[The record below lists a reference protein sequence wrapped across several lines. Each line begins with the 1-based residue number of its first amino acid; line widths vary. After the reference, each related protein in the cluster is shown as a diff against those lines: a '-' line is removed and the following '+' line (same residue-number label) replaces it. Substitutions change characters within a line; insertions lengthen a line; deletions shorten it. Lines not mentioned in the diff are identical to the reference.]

1 MKTAVYGTLLGLL
14 NVKNH
19 EVASRLFDD
28 LVDAAKESLANSE
41 WQKVKL
47 YVRYFGELV
56 NANVILPAAY
66 LDLLND
72 LLAALDESNL
82 ITVSIL
88 AYIGA
93 GNVNVDS
100 NANFSEVICGL
111 YGLYC
116 ACSASMGK

>member
-28 LVDAAKESLANSE
+28 IITATKEALAKSE
-41 WQKVKL
+41 WQKVKY

-72 LLAALDESNL
+72 LLAAIDESHL
-82 ITVSIL
+82 IIVSTAVYL
-88 AYIGA
+88 DVGFK
-93 GNVNVDS
+93 VDS
-100 NANFSEVICGL
+100 DLATCFSHMRIVWCIL
-111 YGLYC
+111 YLQHFPG
-116 ACSASMGK
+116 